1 MEWEVIIKW
10 LPKFIQGA
18 ILTLEL
24 VSIAVI
30 LGLILAIPL
39 GIARSSRHLSVRA
52 LPYAML
58 VDARRRIVWRGFR
71 CWWNSRFPGGFASR
85 MKSAS

>member
-52 LPYAML
+52 LPYAY
-58 VDARRRIVWRGFR
+58 IFFFRGTHWFR
-71 CWWNSRFPGGFASR
+71 SIRCQ
-85 MKSAS
+85 